1 MGDVNNNSMP
11 TPSIYGILPAKAVLV
26 LTGSSGMLALL
37 QASTPIPDISFIG
50 QVERLGLVGA
60 LIAAVIVLWRK
71 LDTKDTS
78 FSESSVNMVKA
89 LALNNQLMSEM
100 KDMMK
105 DIKESNDELRRSVD
119 RSVSARVAVSDIRQ
133 LDTR

>member
-1 MGDVNNNSMP
+1 MGDKPMTITSP
-11 TPSIYGILPAKAVLV
+11 YAILPAKVVLV
-26 LTGSSGMLALL
+26 LTGSSSLLALL
-37 QASTPIPDISFIG
+37 QASTPLPDISFIG

-78 FSESSVNMVKA
+78 FSEASVNMVKA
-89 LALNNQLMSEM
+89 LSLNTQLMLEM

-105 DIKESNDELRRSVD
+105 DVRDSNDELRRSVD
-119 RSVSARVAVSDIRQ
+119 RSVSARIAVNDFRQ
-133 LDTR
+133 PDNRQV